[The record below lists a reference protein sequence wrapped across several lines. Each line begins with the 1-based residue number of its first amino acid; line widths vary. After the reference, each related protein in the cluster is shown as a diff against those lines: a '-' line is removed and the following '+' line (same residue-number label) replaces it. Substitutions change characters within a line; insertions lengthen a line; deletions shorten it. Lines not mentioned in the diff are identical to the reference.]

1 MKKISTIILIA
12 GLSSFVFAQKGN
24 AFSDSYNNNNR
35 GADQENAAGDPP
47 TDGTGGT
54 DTPIDDYIPLLAA
67 AGLGMAVYFGRKKY
81 ILTNK

>member
-24 AFSDSYNNNNR
+24 SFAQSFENSRAANSQ
-35 GADQENAAGDPP
+35 QERDEPP

-54 DTPIDDYIPLLAA
+54 DAPIDNYIPFLAL
-67 AGLGMAVYFGRKKY
+67 AGVGMAVYFGRKKY
-81 ILTNK
+81 LLTK

>member
-24 AFSDSYNNNNR
+24 AFSDSYNNNKNPS
-35 GADQENAAGDPP
+35 GQNAEGDGPP

-67 AGLGMAVYFGRKKY
+67 AGVGMAVYFGRKKY
-81 ILTNK
+81 LLTK

>member
-1 MKKISTIILIA
+1 MKKISTMILIA

-24 AFSDSYNNNNR
+24 AFSDSFNNNKNPSEQN
-35 GADQENAAGDPP
+35 ADGDPP

-54 DTPIDDYIPLLAA
+54 DAPIDDYIPLLAA

-81 ILTNK
+81 SIEQ